1 MVRRSGGPRSPR
13 TPVIW
18 NLKAFPMSS
27 LVPRDLKCKEG
38 RGGEDSREDESGGEK
53 RRVEERRGEERREWG
68 RINKIESSQI
78 EKIK

>member
-27 LVPRDLKCKEG
+27 CVPRDLKCRKERIGEG
-38 RGGEDSREDESGGEK
+38 RE
-53 RRVEERRGEERREWG
+53 GEEREERE
-68 RINKIESSQI
+68 ESGVGEVRS
-78 EKIK
+78 